1 MTQSVDKQMAAPEL
15 KEAASIVSDHVNR
28 LARRVQ
34 SSLAS
39 SDRDGWRCSYALC
52 NMYQD
57 GQEGVGPHAD
67 RLTTLGPRPIIAS
80 LSLGATRI
88 FRIKCMTPQADAT
101 TKPVTPSSG
110 WQQSVQLPVSE
121 PLHAAH
127 GRVVH
132 SGNGPSCN
140 ARPSAESSCQHMLQ
154 AGRATQ
160 QQEFAGMQDAA
171 DRMKASQHCMREGVQ
186 SIAPKGQQAA
196 LHGGD
201 EAVPQQEQQSCPKP
215 GIQSVCS
222 VDVQLPHNTLV
233 IMWPPMQEAWKH
245 EVPKCRHVET
255 HPISGKARINLTF
268 RRLKPEWAAK
278 SPCCRCNQQAVMK
291 ASLPSSATSQQR
303 YYFACDN
310 TKGPGCGFFSW
321 AQIVAI

>member
-1 MTQSVDKQMAAPEL
+1 
-15 KEAASIVSDHVNR
+15 
-28 LARRVQ
+28 
-34 SSLAS
+34 
-39 SDRDGWRCSYALC
+39 
-52 NMYQD
+52 
-57 GQEGVGPHAD
+57 
-67 RLTTLGPRPIIAS
+67 
-80 LSLGATRI
+80 
-88 FRIKCMTPQADAT
+88 MTPQADAT

-154 AGRATQ
+154 AGRAKQ

-245 EVPKCRHVET
+245 EVSPANTLCLSLYSMTPTSALAFQAMQLQNWLQISLLCSPPHGQMACIHQMRPCHLDMVSFTALHAYRTQLGEHHHAQPLRCQNIKHVRSLHT
-255 HPISGKARINLTF
+255 ASQVM
-268 RRLKPEWAAK
+268 
-278 SPCCRCNQQAVMK
+278 CCTLSSCDCCN
-291 ASLPSSATSQQR
+291 
-303 YYFACDN
+303 
-310 TKGPGCGFFSW
+310 
-321 AQIVAI
+321 